1 MKGKT
6 PMKVVISLYK
16 KHKLT
21 VDNYITTSINN
32 APLDYIEHSA
42 KILKKNR
49 FIQLIYSVD
58 QQYRQIS
65 PSICLKEKDG
75 FNVGSDKSHYF
86 KQLELDEEGFYISNP
101 YIHYRTGRASI
112 TVVKKIDDTYYVFDC
127 DLVAVLEELRLIQ
140 FNSLHHNFKRAVYTL
155 GSSLL
160 VVISIALLLYGGYI
174 FLMTFF
180 GGDKE
185 FLHDVFHAIIAVT
198 LGIAIFD
205 LAKQIIEHEVI
216 FHSFTHHEDRQY
228 KVLGKFLVSIIIALL
243 IETLLVVFKI
253 SLGDYKDM
261 QSAFFLLI
269 GSTAMFVGLAY
280 FYKTIIVSSKIKEK
294 E

>member
-1 MKGKT
+1 
-6 PMKVVISLYK
+6 MKVVINLYK

-32 APLDYIEHSA
+32 APFNYIDQSE
-42 KILKKNR
+42 KILKQNK
-49 FIQLIYSVD
+49 FIQLVYSVD
-58 QQYRQIS
+58 QDYRQIS
-65 PSICLKEKDG
+65 PSICLKKKDEVG
-75 FNVGSDKSHYF
+75 VGSDKSHYF
-86 KQLELDEEGFYISNP
+86 RQLELNEDGFYISNP
-101 YIHYRTGRASI
+101 YIHYRTGKASL
-112 TVVKKIDDTYYVFDC
+112 TVVKKIDDIYYVFDC
-127 DLVAVLEELRLIQ
+127 DLVLILEELRLIQ
-140 FNSLHHNFKRAVYTL
+140 FNSTHHKLKRAVYAL
-155 GSSLL
+155 GSGLL
-160 VVISIALLLYGGYI
+160 VAISIALLLYGGYI

-180 GGDKE
+180 GGDKD

-253 SLGDYKDM
+253 ALGDYKDM
-261 QSAFFLLI
+261 EAAFFLLI

-280 FYKTIIVSSKIKEK
+280 FYKTIIGRSKLKDE
-294 E
+294 